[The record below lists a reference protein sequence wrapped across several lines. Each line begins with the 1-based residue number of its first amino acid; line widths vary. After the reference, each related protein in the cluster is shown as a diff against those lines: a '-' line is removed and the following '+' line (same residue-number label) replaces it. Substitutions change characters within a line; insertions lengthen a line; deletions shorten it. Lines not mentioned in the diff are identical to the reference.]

1 MASRQIFLE
10 VPKLSMLFSFVRRN
24 FFEQLSSELNYM
36 QILWTVM
43 YVEIDGSG
51 WLLFTTV
58 YTAV

>member
-43 YVEIDGSG
+43 
-51 WLLFTTV
+51 
-58 YTAV
+58 